1 MKSLY
6 IIAFLALSVSAYAQ
20 ENKKASESED
30 QAQVVKQLRERE
42 AQQAKDLQENASKK
56 QAVTTLAS
64 EQGLEVKKQNTKAQ
78 NSSSNTSSGKLLP
91 NTATLAEIKASIPNR
106 QVSRTTT
113 VNSRNTNMNVVGLP
127 NTATLEE
134 IKKTIP
140 KN

>member
-6 IIAFLALSVSAYAQ
+6 IIAFLTLGISIYAQ
-20 ENKKASESED
+20 ENKQVPEAED

-42 AQQAKDLQENASKK
+42 ARMAKTIQENAPEK
-56 QAVTTLAS
+56 QTAVTLAS
-64 EQGLEVKKQNTKAQ
+64 EQGLEVKKKEAKAQ
-78 NSSSNTSSGKLLP
+78 PSNSNNNSGKLLP

-106 QVSRTTT
+106 QAS
-113 VNSRNTNMNVVGLP
+113 NTASKNINKSVQGLP

-134 IKKTIP
+134 IKRTIP